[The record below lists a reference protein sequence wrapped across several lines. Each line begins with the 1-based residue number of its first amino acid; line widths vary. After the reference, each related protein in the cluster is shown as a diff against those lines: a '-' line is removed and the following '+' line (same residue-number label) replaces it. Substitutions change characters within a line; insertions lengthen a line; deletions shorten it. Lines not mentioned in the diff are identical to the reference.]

1 MLTLDTIF
9 IDTNTSCHFGALRR
23 TGELLIKGWLQVD
36 STKNTLGRGDRL
48 FFSNNKN
55 GKVVFKFSLILL
67 SRIMP
72 FCLSSHRHL
81 LLSLSFVFLKVDSP
95 LRLKRMS
102 NLNMSVNTKSH

>member
-48 FFSNNKN
+48 FF
-55 GKVVFKFSLILL
+55 
-67 SRIMP
+67 
-72 FCLSSHRHL
+72 
-81 LLSLSFVFLKVDSP
+81 FLTTKTEK
-95 LRLKRMS
+95 LY
-102 NLNMSVNTKSH
+102 LNFH